1 MKNLRLRDPE
11 KKPHFQLMDLIKAVN
26 LRVKN
31 MRFEYRGG
39 DRVEC
44 FKDWEHVGELG
55 HGYFS
60 RAGRKLYHVRSD
72 HITNYKS
79 PQHAKQ
85 SIHIREVVKE
95 CVRVFKN
102 TESSTIAETIVSLCR
117 DKCKDIYQGHGYGL
131 RYDKWIPK
139 IYGNTEVFQQ
149 KLLES
154 CVKGEPLPR
163 PDSLNDEMI
172 SQMEDKLHAYKVIK
186 DLWTDFRKNLGYCV
200 RVEADG
206 TYNAVDLTDIS
217 YLLASTQDF
226 DELPEM
232 IKDKITL
239 LKMQSS
245 EACMIN
251 TGIKAKENLFYIS
264 KASMDHLV

>member
-1 MKNLRLRDPE
+1 MKNLKLQDP
-11 KKPHFQLMDLIKAVN
+11 KNKPLPLLMDLIKAVN

-31 MRFEYRGG
+31 MRFKYRSG
-39 DRVEC
+39 DTVEC
-44 FKDWEHVGELG
+44 YKDWERVGELG
-55 HGYFS
+55 HGYYS
-60 RAGRKLYHVRSD
+60 RAGKRLFHVRSD
-72 HITNYKS
+72 YITNYKS
-79 PQHAKQ
+79 PRHTKQ

-102 TESSTIAETIVSLCR
+102 TESSTVAEIIVDTCR
-117 DKCKDIYQGHGYGL
+117 DKCRGIYEGHGYGL

-139 IYGNTEVFQQ
+139 IYGSLEVFQQ
-149 KLLES
+149 NLLES

-163 PDSLNDEMI
+163 PDSLNDEML
-172 SQMEDKLHAYKVIK
+172 SQMKDKLHAYEVIK
-186 DLWTDFRKNLGYCV
+186 ELWTDFRKKQGYCV
-200 RVEADG
+200 RVEDDG

-245 EACMIN
+245 EACMVN
-251 TGIKAKENLFYIS
+251 TGIKVKENLFYIS
-264 KASMDHLV
+264 KANMDHLV

>member
-1 MKNLRLRDPE
+1 MKNLKLRDPE
-11 KKPHFQLMDLIKAVN
+11 NKPHFQLMDLIKAVN

-44 FKDWEHVGELG
+44 YKDWEHVGELG
-55 HGYFS
+55 YAYYS
-60 RAGRKLYHVRSD
+60 RAGRDLFHVKSDYIENAKSPYHV
-72 HITNYKS
+72 
-79 PQHAKQ
+79 KQ
-85 SIHIREVVKE
+85 SMHIREVVKE

-102 TESSTIAETIVSLCR
+102 TESSKIAEKIVSLCR
-117 DKCKDIYQGHGYGL
+117 DKCRDIYQGHGYGL

-186 DLWTDFRKNLGYCV
+186 DLWNEFGRDQGYCV
-200 RVEADG
+200 RVEADD
-206 TYNAVDLTDIS
+206 TYNVVNLADS
-217 YLLASTQDF
+217 SCLLASTQDF

-239 LKMQSS
+239 LKMQTS
-245 EACMIN
+245 EACMVN

-264 KASMDHLV
+264 KADMDHLV

>member
-1 MKNLRLRDPE
+1 MKNLKLHDPE
-11 KKPHFQLMDLIKAVN
+11 YKPLPSLMDLIKAVN

-44 FKDWEHVGELG
+44 YKDWEHVGELG

-60 RAGRKLYHVRSD
+60 RAGKRLFHVRSK

-85 SIHIREVVKE
+85 SIHIRQIVKE

-102 TESSTIAETIVSLCR
+102 TESSTIAEKIVSNT
-117 DKCKDIYQGHGYGL
+117 KTQASSVFSGHGYGI
-131 RYDKWIPK
+131 RHDKWIPK
-139 IYGNTEVFQQ
+139 IYVDTNAFERA
-149 KLLES
+149 LLES
-154 CVKGEPLPR
+154 CVEDRPLPK
-163 PDSLNDEMI
+163 PDNLNDELL
-172 SQMEDKLHAYKVIK
+172 SQMRDKLHAHKVAS
-186 DLWTDFRKNLGYCV
+186 DLWGEIKGKEGYCV
-200 RVEADG
+200 RIENDG
-206 TYNAVDLTDIS
+206 TYNVVDLADDTRI
-217 YLLASTQDF
+217 LASTQDF
-226 DELPEM
+226 DKLPEM

-239 LKMQSS
+239 LKMQNV
-245 EACMIN
+245 EACMVN
-251 TGIKAKENLFYIS
+251 TGIKLKENLLYVS